1 MVGLQEVGGDGN
13 DGDGRVAL
21 AQAPAVTGQVTHCGR
36 SRALNLLLDRH
47 LLKASMTRGQVGSGY
62 RLEVGVVVAMQEY

>member
-21 AQAPAVTGQVTHCGR
+21 AQAPAVTGQVTHRGR
-36 SRALNLLLDRH
+36 SRALYLLLYRH
-47 LLKASMTRGQVGSGY
+47 LLKASVTRGQVGSSY
-62 RLEVGVVVAMQEY
+62 RLKVGAIVAMQVY